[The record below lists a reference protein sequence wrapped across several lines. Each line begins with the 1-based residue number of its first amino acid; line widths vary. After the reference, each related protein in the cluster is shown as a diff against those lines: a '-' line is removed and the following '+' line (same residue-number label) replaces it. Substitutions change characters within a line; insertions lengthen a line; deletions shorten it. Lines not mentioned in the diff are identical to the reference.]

1 MALTVDVG
9 SPNGHGSMSP
19 TPGRSTSRRIDV
31 QAEFFSP
38 KNTPKLVRISGKRK
52 LRAKIRGLQAM
63 GILSKL
69 KPGGLPAQ
77 QPEPEPEPEPEP
89 QPQPAPQ
96 PAPQRVSRLTLRSP
110 ESPLRSPQSPGPQSP
125 HSPHSP
131 TFSNESDGDD
141 DDIEPVDDALLAKL
155 LESCPGASRKAARR
169 ALSETHGHVGL
180 ARTRLRKAELEDPGR
195 KHLARYLAEK
205 RSTSK
210 SRLPPLSAA
219 AAVKVLR
226 ATKVDNLEERVE
238 KAPWWWASSFG
249 PAPDQKGCHD
259 MVRAKLRHQFQPQA
273 DDKPGNALANR
284 IYLNRLRERA
294 SDRTSF
300 HNKLQ
305 TRRRW
310 AKASDVT
317 WAKSELQ
324 PIAKAQSWD
333 SGGCVGENMPLHR
346 SRQRRRG
353 GIIGRSLDLETIQS
367 LGANDD
373 SNAASPV
380 VWSPGFKPPQK
391 E

>member
-1 MALTVDVG
+1 
-9 SPNGHGSMSP
+9 MSP
-19 TPGRSTSRRIDV
+19 TSGRSTSRRIDV

-38 KNTPKLVRISGKRK
+38 KNTPKLVRISGERK
-52 LRAKIRGLQAM
+52 LRAKVRGLQTM

-77 QPEPEPEPEPEP
+77 LPEPEPEPEP
-89 QPQPAPQ
+89 QH
-96 PAPQRVSRLTLRSP
+96 VSRLTLRSP

-131 TFSNESDGDD
+131 TFSDESDGDD
-141 DDIEPVDDALLAKL
+141 EDIEPVDDALLAKL

-169 ALSETHGHVGL
+169 ALSETHGHVGI
-180 ARTRLRKAELEDPGR
+180 ARTRLRNAEQDDPGR

-205 RSTSK
+205 RTSSK
-210 SRLPPLSAA
+210 SGLPPLSAA

-249 PAPDQKGCHD
+249 PAPDEKGCHD

-273 DDKPGNALANR
+273 DDEPGNALANR

-324 PIAKAQSWD
+324 PIVRAQSWD
-333 SGGCVGENMPLHR
+333 SGGRASENMPLHR

-353 GIIGRSLDLETIQS
+353 GIMGAAPTSKRFSRWWRMTIATRRARWF
-367 LGANDD
+367 GAQ
-373 SNAASPV
+373 ASRRRKKSDRTNEV
-380 VWSPGFKPPQK
+380 RLFISS
-391 E
+391 